1 MDTAPAPT
9 ASRLRRYERVSRG
22 PLLVATAA
30 YVVAYA
36 LPVLLPSMPRTDADL
51 LDGLGTVLWICF
63 AVDLVVRAVLSG
75 RPWRWLLRHPIDIV
89 LVLLPVLRPLRE
101 LRGLTVDAYD
111 AGTRAS
117 VARALGAALLGVGY
131 LMAVGA
137 VAVLDA
143 ERTAPSSHITTI
155 GDALWWAAVTVTT
168 VGYGDTFPVTVGG
181 RIIAFG
187 LMLVGISLLGVLTA
201 SVAAWFVGRT
211 REVENEVLV
220 ELRALRAEVADLRA
234 EVSGRRDTR

>member
-1 MDTAPAPT
+1 MDSPSPAT
-9 ASRLRRYERVSRG
+9 RLARYERTSRV
-22 PLLVATAA
+22 PLLVATVL

-51 LDGLGTVLWICF
+51 LEVLGTVLWAGF
-63 AVDLVVRAVLSG
+63 AADLLVRAFLSG
-75 RPWRWLLRHPIDIV
+75 RPGRWLVRHPIDAA

-101 LRGLTVDAYD
+101 LRGVTAAAYS
-111 AGTRAS
+111 AGTRAA
-117 VARALGAALLGVGY
+117 VGRALGAALLGVAY

-143 ERTAPSSHITTI
+143 ERAAPASHITTI

-168 VGYGDTFPVTVGG
+168 VGYGDTYPVTAAG
-181 RIIAFG
+181 RVIAFG

-234 EVSGRRDTR
+234 TVQRTASR

>member
-1 MDTAPAPT
+1 MDPLAAPHD
-9 ASRLRRYERVSRG
+9 SLLQRYERASRR
-22 PLLVATAA
+22 PLVAAAMA

-36 LPVLLPSMPRTDADL
+36 LPVLMPAMPRTDAGLLDL
-51 LDGLGTVLWICF
+51 LGALLWAAF
-63 AVDLVVRAVLSG
+63 LVDLGVRAVLSG
-75 RPWRWLLRHPIDIV
+75 RPGRWLVRHPIDVV

-101 LRGLTVDAYD
+101 LRGLTADAYTS
-111 AGTRAS
+111 GTRAA
-117 VARALGAALLGVGY
+117 VGRALAAALAGVAY
-131 LMAVGA
+131 LMLVGA

-143 ERTAPSSHITTI
+143 ERSAAASHITTF

-168 VGYGDTFPVTVGG
+168 VGYGDTYPVTVVG
-181 RIIAFG
+181 RLVAFA

-220 ELRALRAEVADLRA
+220 ELRALRAEVADLRSTV
-234 EVSGRRDTR
+234 ERGSSSR